1 MADQLTEEQI
11 AEFKEAFSLFD
22 KDGDGTITTKELGT
36 VMRSLG
42 QNPTEAELQD
52 MINEVDADGN
62 GTIDFPEFLTMM
74 ARKMKDTDSEEEI
87 REAFR
92 VFDKD
97 GNGYISAAELRH
109 VMTNLGE
116 KLTDEEVDEMIR
128 EADIDGDGQVNYEAE
143 VRGEGRCAPPRS
155 PENTPAIKQSCQP
168 AAPEDRQ
175 LCSLAGRPLP
185 LPMVTWL
192 APSHL
197 CCLCACLPPRPPACP
212 HAPQRRA

>member
-1 MADQLTEEQI
+1 MADTLTEEQI

-92 VFDKD
+92 YVQTRSRSRVSLVDEYFFSLTLLFMKGIRQGWEWLHQRRRVASRNDQ
-97 GNGYISAAELRH
+97 
-109 VMTNLGE
+109 LGR
-116 KLTDEEVDEMIR
+116 EVD
-128 EADIDGDGQVNYEAE
+128 G
-143 VRGEGRCAPPRS
+143 RGGGRDDPR
-155 PENTPAIKQSCQP
+155 
-168 AAPEDRQ
+168 
-175 LCSLAGRPLP
+175 GRY
-185 LPMVTWL
+185 
-192 APSHL
+192 
-197 CCLCACLPPRPPACP
+197 
-212 HAPQRRA
+212 RR